1 MKSSSKRRI
10 RPIQARA
17 ATVDPST
24 MEDYGPEPNM
34 KLSHAFIVVL
44 ALHVIAVGGLFAFN
58 KVKAHH
64 GLSSV
69 KIKTESTLE
78 SSAEGASKTTPPISS
93 GVEKNAIAV
102 HQTATTTPPIHAVGT
117 DIAPNTTPTAAPL
130 DASTSSG
137 GNTPPPAP
145 PQTPSTPPTPSV
157 ATSAPESSSKE
168 APEVASKEY
177 TVVKGDNPYKIAKRF
192 HVSYDSL
199 IKLNNITDPR
209 KIQIGQ
215 KLKIPAAVAKK
226 TTKHHQ

>member
-1 MKSSSKRRI
+1 MKLSSKRRI
-10 RPIQARA
+10 RPIQARV
-17 ATVDPST
+17 ATVDSST

-64 GLSSV
+64 ALSSV

-78 SSAEGASKTTPPISS
+78 SPVEGASKTTPPVSI
-93 GVEKNAIAV
+93 GLEKNATAV
-102 HQTATTTPPIHAVGT
+102 HQTAMTTPPTHAVGT
-117 DIAPNTTPTAAPL
+117 EVGPNTAPTAAPL
-130 DASTSSG
+130 DASTTPS

-145 PQTPSTPPTPSV
+145 SQTPPAAVTT
-157 ATSAPESSSKE
+157 AAPESASKE
-168 APEVASKEY
+168 APEATSKEY

-226 TTKHHQ
+226 TAKHHQ